1 MYSISWYVPNCQ
13 IFIAWLTS
21 WLELSNER
29 TQLEFQLA
37 TLISYNKLR
46 KKWAEPKRS
55 RIGSISTPKYNYVI
69 LELNVIMLSR

>member
-46 KKWAEPKRS
+46 KKMSRAKKEPS
-55 RIGSISTPKYNYVI
+55 WLDIHP
-69 LELNVIMLSR
+69 